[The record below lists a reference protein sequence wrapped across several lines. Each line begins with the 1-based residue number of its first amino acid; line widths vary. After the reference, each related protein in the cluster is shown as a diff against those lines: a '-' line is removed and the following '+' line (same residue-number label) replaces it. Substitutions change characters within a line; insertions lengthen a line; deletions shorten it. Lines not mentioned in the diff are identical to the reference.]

1 MLNLGQIVYFI
12 DIIRIG
18 NITEARMYYGRII
31 SQSFISDYGDEPK
44 VFYNIEVEYACFGH
58 RFETRIFENV
68 EQMYIF
74 FDEKEAEKY
83 KNKLNADFKRQRNKL
98 KKLKLDILLDDENLK
113 DKDLKDGLKYLLDK
127 ELIKINN

>member
-83 KNKLNADFKRQRNKL
+83 KNKL

>member
-1 MLNLGQIVYFI
+1 MFDLGQIVYFI
-12 DIIRIG
+12 DIVRIG

-44 VFYNIEVEYACFGH
+44 VFYNIAVEYTCFGCKY
-58 RFETRIFENV
+58 ESKIFENV

-83 KNKLNADFKRQRNKL
+83 KNKLNKDFKRQRDKL
-98 KKLKLDILLDDENLK
+98 KKLKLNILLDDKNLK
-113 DKDLKDGLKYLLDK
+113 DKDLKNGLKYLLEKD
-127 ELIKINN
+127 LIKIN